1 MKTPTINVLCVG
13 RSTVYRQF
21 PQVETFNKVR
31 DVWTCHSRRPILAHP
46 PCRFWSRWNSRAAAT
61 PSTIVNELLIGM
73 ECVRL
78 VRANGGVLEQPAF
91 SRLWDTAKIPRPSAR
106 FTSSAEWSIEID
118 QAEYGHPCSKR
129 TWLMLCGIRPDQVT
143 WQGFELANP
152 RRRTLA
158 QLTPGQRS
166 ATPPRLA
173 VWLVFLASLARPSV
187 QPALSVHTLPTKSE
201 SPFPI

>member
-1 MKTPTINVLCVG
+1 MKTPTVSVLCVG
-13 RSTVYRQF
+13 RSSVYRQF

-31 DVWTCHSRRPILAHP
+31 DVWTCQSRRPILAHP

-61 PSTIVNELLIGM
+61 PEQMINELLIGM

-78 VRANGGVLEQPAF
+78 CRQNGGVLEQPAH
-91 SRLWDTAKIPRPSAR
+91 SRLWECARLPDPRTPGR
-106 FTSSAEWSIEID
+106 KHYTWSIEID
-118 QAEYGHPCSKR
+118 QAEYGHACSKP
-129 TWLMLCGIRPDQVT
+129 TWLLLCGIRPDQVT
-143 WQGFELANP
+143 WQGFQLANP

-173 VWLVFLASLARPSV
+173 MWLVQLASLAIPPHP
-187 QPALSVHTLPTKSE
+187 PALSVHPLSTQSKSGC
-201 SPFPI
+201 PI